1 MLLGKA
7 ILWYGLQCISLY
19 TKKCL
24 WMCSLNGKKQK
35 CIQMTTLQQSE
46 LSEYIYLY
54 FFCVSQWQ
62 SFWLHL
68 NKSFCLLQENPFVRL
83 QLFPLQLYLVS
94 SSHCQIETSLKIN
107 YFHWDV
113 FCLDECTQRKKK
125 CSFHQFINTNSSLSI
140 FPLVW
145 RLFCT
150 ENGTQSLFLGP
161 LLLFCVFLKEIMIST
176 YPSQNYAKK
185 TSFSVIIP
193 VFVKQKTQHTN
204 FPFET
209 FLKLYLLHSHSVAG
223 CRPRPIYQSKIQY
236 LRQLFWV

>member
-125 CSFHQFINTNSSLSI
+125 CSFH
-140 FPLVW
+140 
-145 RLFCT
+145 
-150 ENGTQSLFLGP
+150 
-161 LLLFCVFLKEIMIST
+161 
-176 YPSQNYAKK
+176 
-185 TSFSVIIP
+185 
-193 VFVKQKTQHTN
+193 
-204 FPFET
+204 
-209 FLKLYLLHSHSVAG
+209 
-223 CRPRPIYQSKIQY
+223 
-236 LRQLFWV
+236 